1 MLHLGISLYIR
12 DAFGGGAYVSVEKI
26 PNDNGTAR
34 FAEFKHKEIIDVS
47 DGAKIGYVDDIV
59 FDTET
64 ADIVSIIVYGRY
76 RFFGLFG
83 RDDDMVINWSDIE
96 IIGTDTIL
104 VKAQNIEKARK
115 PSKINYFDKLFG

>member
-1 MLHLGISLYIR
+1 M
-12 DAFGGGAYVSVEKI
+12 SVEKI